1 MGNKMKI
8 EVLTGDQPI
17 AECMAVILVPEI
29 ALAEP
34 GYIRTFAAN
43 QTAQSKH
50 EFYALGQMALIQFED
65 GELTPRQITNS
76 VDVQADDETVS
87 IDAGIVICR
96 ILSGELMI
104 ISNADSPPRKY
115 LETAHRFCTRWIRLD
130 I

>member
-1 MGNKMKI
+1 MQIK
-8 EVLTGDQPI
+8 VLTKNQPI
-17 AECMAVILVPEI
+17 IECMAVILVPEI

-34 GYIRTFAAN
+34 GHIRTFASN

-65 GELTPRQITNS
+65 SELVPRHTADSI
-76 VDVQADDETVS
+76 DMQAGDETVS
-87 IDAGIVICR
+87 IDTGIVICR

-104 ISNADSPPRKY
+104 ISNADNPRKY